1 MIVFAEII
9 FGRAYAIP
17 YAIAAGIC
25 LVLLSLWSYRRSAL
39 SLPMRT
45 LGVLLR
51 AVGIGL
57 MLYCLLEPMGSLER
71 PKPQAN
77 AIAVLM
83 DNSASLRALMA
94 TEMSEDASS
103 LNTDF
108 ESLIAD
114 DARWTQEL
122 TKDFRVRRYLF
133 DAGITPTESLQ
144 GWTGRGTASALN
156 RALQAIEQ
164 RYQGQSLAGVVLLTD
179 GQSTDR
185 IESERTTGGSMVT
198 TGAEQGTSW
207 RGDVPVYPVL
217 LRDGTDVR
225 DLSIEQISVQQSEFE
240 TAPVTLTA
248 QISHRFLQG
257 EDVLVELWD
266 TRGTLVQS
274 TTLRLGRA
282 EQPMIT
288 TFRFRPEKRGVQG
301 YTVVSKLKKDKAWER
316 VVGSELPKS
325 RSSDDVAFGNNR
337 RFTVVDRGMG
347 PYRILYLSGRPNWE
361 FKFLRR
367 ALDEDPELQLTALI
381 RIANKEPKFSF
392 RNTKLDSNNPLFSG
406 FEDVSEEEKEKYNE
420 PVYARLGVKQS
431 GELKT
436 GFPKD
441 ASELFEYSAVVLDD
455 LEHEFLTLDQQQML
469 RQFVAIRG
477 GALVVLGGQECMRGK
492 SFRDSVL
499 GQLLPVYGDPS
510 LPEMFTPTG
519 VADSNS
525 PGEGSVSFGL
535 SREGWLQPFMRLSDQ
550 ETGER
555 RRLDRMPRFEV
566 WNRTSQ
572 VKPGASIWA
581 EGETGNGEK
590 VPLVVAQRFGRGR
603 TCAFMVGDFWR
614 WGLRSEEEERGE
626 VFQAWRQL
634 VRGMIA
640 DVPRKIEVRSE
651 NDASNPRLLRVIATV
666 VDEDFK
672 SLDTGSVEFQIRSP
686 SGELSKG
693 RGFAAIDAP
702 GEYVFSLIASE
713 TGVYHATA
721 VANAADGNKIGEG
734 ETGWVW
740 EPEAVEVERLGV
752 DRDALQR
759 IADRSGGKLL
769 TPSELAGLGS
779 ILPKEK
785 IPVKEVR
792 VVSLWHQSWVL
803 VTALACLVLEWF
815 VRRSNGMV

>member
-1 MIVFAEII
+1 MIVFAEIV
-9 FGRAYAIP
+9 FGRSTAIP

-25 LVLLSLWSYRRSAL
+25 FVILSLWSYRRSAL
-39 SLPMRT
+39 SLPMRAF
-45 LGVLLR
+45 GVLLR
-51 AVGIGL
+51 SIGIGL

-94 TEMSEDASS
+94 SEANEGTSA
-103 LNTDF
+103 LHADF
-108 ESLIAD
+108 ESLISD
-114 DARWTQEL
+114 DAGWAQEL

-144 GWTGRGTASALN
+144 GWTGRGTASAIN
-156 RALQAIEQ
+156 RSLQAIEQ
-164 RYQGQSLAGVVLLTD
+164 RYHGQALAGVVLLTD

-185 IESERTTGGSMVT
+185 IDTQASEDGSGHALGG
-198 TGAEQGTSW
+198 EQGKFW

-217 LRDGTDVR
+217 LRDSTDAR
-225 DLSIEQISVQQSEFE
+225 DLSIRQVSIQQSEFE

-248 QISHRFLQG
+248 QLSHRFLQG
-257 EDVLVELWD
+257 EMVLVELLD
-266 TRGTLVQS
+266 ASGTLVQS
-274 TTLRLGRA
+274 SELRLERA
-282 EQPMIT
+282 DQPAIA

-301 YTVVSKLKKDKAWER
+301 YTVIAKLKKDKAWER
-316 VVGSELPKS
+316 VAGSELPKV

-337 RFTVVDRGMG
+337 RFAVVDRGMG

-392 RNTKLDSNNPLFSG
+392 RNTKMDSSNPLFSG
-406 FEDVSEEEKEKYNE
+406 FEDVSDEEKEKYDE
-420 PVYARLGVKQS
+420 PVYVRLGVKQS

-436 GFPKD
+436 GFPKE

-469 RQFVAIRG
+469 RQFVVARG

-510 LPEMFTPTG
+510 HPELFTPTG
-519 VADSNS
+519 LADSESNS
-525 PGEGSVSFGL
+525 DGSVAFGL

-550 ETGER
+550 EAGER

-572 VKPGASIWA
+572 VKPGASLWA
-581 EGETGNGEK
+581 EGETGSGDK
-590 VPLVVAQRFGRGR
+590 VPLVIAQRFGRGR

-614 WGLRSEEEERGE
+614 WGLRSDEEDRGE

-634 VRGMIA
+634 VRGMIS
-640 DVPRKIEVRSE
+640 DVPRRMEVRYE
-651 NDASNPRLLRVIATV
+651 NDTINPRLVRVIAAV
-666 VDEDFK
+666 VDEEFK
-672 SLDTGSVEFQIRSP
+672 SLDTGTVEFQIRSP
-686 SGELSKG
+686 SGVVTKG
-693 RGFAAIDAP
+693 RGMAAMDAP

-721 VANAADGNKIGEG
+721 VANSADGNKLGEG

-740 EPEAVEVERLGV
+740 EPEASEVERLGL

-759 IADRSGGKLL
+759 IADLSGGKLL
-769 TPSELAGLGS
+769 TPSELPGLGAL
-779 ILPKEK
+779 LPKDK
-785 IPVKEVR
+785 IAVKEIR

-803 VTALACLVLEWF
+803 VLALACLMLEWF

>member
-1 MIVFAEII
+1 MIVFGEIV

-25 LVLLSLWSYRRSAL
+25 LAILALWSYRRSTL

-83 DNSASLRALMA
+83 DNSASLRALMSIEK
-94 TEMSEDASS
+94 TDDAGT
-103 LNTDF
+103 LDADF
-108 ESLIAD
+108 ESLISD

-185 IESERTTGGSMVT
+185 IDVDRSEENSLNALGQ
-198 TGAEQGTSW
+198 EQGTSW
-207 RGDVPVYPVL
+207 RGVVPVYPVL
-217 LRDGTDVR
+217 LRDSTDAR
-225 DLSIEQISVQQSEFE
+225 DLSIRQVSVQQSEFE

-248 QISHRFLQG
+248 QISHRFLKG
-257 EDVLVELWD
+257 EDVLVELFD
-266 TRGTLVQS
+266 ASGTMVQS
-274 TTLRLGRA
+274 TSLRLGRA
-282 EQPMIT
+282 DQPMIA

-301 YTVVSKLKKDKAWER
+301 YTVITKLKNDKSWAR

-325 RSSDDVAFGNNR
+325 RSIDDVAFGNNR

-347 PYRILYLSGRPNWE
+347 PYRILYMSGRPNWE

-392 RNTKLDSNNPLFSG
+392 RNTKLDSNNPLFLG

-550 ETGER
+550 EAQER

-572 VKPGASIWA
+572 VKPGASVWA

-614 WGLRSEEEERGE
+614 WGLRSEEEDRGE

-651 NDASNPRLLRVIATV
+651 NDANNPRLVRVIATV

-672 SLDTGSVEFQIRSP
+672 SLDTGFVDCLIRSP
-686 SGELSKG
+686 SGEIIKG
-693 RGFAAIDAP
+693 QGMAAMNAP
-702 GEYVFSLIASE
+702 GEYAFSLIATE

-721 VANAADGNKIGEG
+721 VAKSADGTKIGEG

-740 EPEAVEVERLGV
+740 EPEASEVERLGV

-759 IADRSGGKLL
+759 IAERSGGKLL
-769 TPSELAGLGS
+769 TPSELTGLGS
-779 ILPKEK
+779 MLPKEK

>member
-1 MIVFAEII
+1 
-9 FGRAYAIP
+9 
-17 YAIAAGIC
+17 
-25 LVLLSLWSYRRSAL
+25 
-39 SLPMRT
+39 
-45 LGVLLR
+45 
-51 AVGIGL
+51 
-57 MLYCLLEPMGSLER
+57 
-71 PKPQAN
+71 
-77 AIAVLM
+77 
-83 DNSASLRALMA
+83 
-94 TEMSEDASS
+94 
-103 LNTDF
+103 
-108 ESLIAD
+108 
-114 DARWTQEL
+114 
-122 TKDFRVRRYLF
+122 
-133 DAGITPTESLQ
+133 
-144 GWTGRGTASALN
+144 
-156 RALQAIEQ
+156 
-164 RYQGQSLAGVVLLTD
+164 
-179 GQSTDR
+179 
-185 IESERTTGGSMVT
+185 
-198 TGAEQGTSW
+198 
-207 RGDVPVYPVL
+207 
-217 LRDGTDVR
+217 
-225 DLSIEQISVQQSEFE
+225 
-240 TAPVTLTA
+240 
-248 QISHRFLQG
+248 
-257 EDVLVELWD
+257 
-266 TRGTLVQS
+266 
-274 TTLRLGRA
+274 
-282 EQPMIT
+282 
-288 TFRFRPEKRGVQG
+288 
-301 YTVVSKLKKDKAWER
+301 
-316 VVGSELPKS
+316 
-325 RSSDDVAFGNNR
+325 
-337 RFTVVDRGMG
+337 
-347 PYRILYLSGRPNWE
+347 
-361 FKFLRR
+361 
-367 ALDEDPELQLTALI
+367 
-381 RIANKEPKFSF
+381 
-392 RNTKLDSNNPLFSG
+392 
-406 FEDVSEEEKEKYNE
+406 
-420 PVYARLGVKQS
+420 
-431 GELKT
+431 
-436 GFPKD
+436 
-441 ASELFEYSAVVLDD
+441 
-455 LEHEFLTLDQQQML
+455 
-469 RQFVAIRG
+469 
-477 GALVVLGGQECMRGK
+477 
-492 SFRDSVL
+492 
-499 GQLLPVYGDPS
+499 
-510 LPEMFTPTG
+510 MFTPTG

-651 NDASNPRLLRVIATV
+651 NDASNPRLVRVIATV